1 MSLAFMGL
9 LTAACAVAVLLL
21 NMNLRSTWPWT
32 AKLAATV
39 VTSALLV
46 VVYLAMLALLGWP
59 TSEPLPDRFVLIS
72 ADVRE
77 PIKGRDDEGAI
88 YLWAKPAEEPGSEP
102 RAYRL
107 PYSEKLHGQVISALD
122 SARNGARQMG
132 TVTGRG
138 GTGPGAQRGVNIRF
152 DDFRGR
158 ALPPKRKR

>member
-9 LTAACAVAVLLL
+9 LAAACGVAVLLL

-32 AKLAATV
+32 VKFAATV

-46 VVYLAMLALLGWP
+46 VVYLAVLALLGWP

-72 ADVRE
+72 ADVQE
-77 PIKGRDDEGAI
+77 PIKGRDDEGVI
-88 YLWAKPAEEPGSEP
+88 YLWAKAVEDPGSEP

-107 PYSEKLHGQVISALD
+107 PYSEKLHRQVVSALD
-122 SARNGARQMG
+122 SARSGTRQLG
-132 TVTGRG
+132 TVTGRSG
-138 GTGPGAQRGVNIRF
+138 SGPGEQRGVSIRF

-158 ALPPKRKR
+158 GLPPKRKR

>member
-9 LTAACAVAVLLL
+9 LAAACAMAVLLL

-32 AKLAATV
+32 VKLAATV

-59 TSEPLPDRFVLIS
+59 TSEPLPDRFELIA

-77 PIKGRDDEGAI
+77 PTKGGDDQGAI
-88 YLWAKPAEEPGSEP
+88 YLWAKPAEDPGSEP

-107 PYSEKLHGQVISALD
+107 AYGERLHGQVISALD
-122 SARNGARQMG
+122 SSRRGTRQLG

-138 GTGPGAQRGVNIRF
+138 SSGPGEQRNVSIRF

-158 ALPPKRKR
+158 GLPPKRKR

>member
-9 LTAACAVAVLLL
+9 LAAACGVAVLLL

-32 AKLAATV
+32 VKFAATV

-46 VVYLAMLALLGWP
+46 VVYLAVIALLGWP

-72 ADVRE
+72 ADVQE
-77 PIKGRDDEGAI
+77 PVKGRDDEGAI
-88 YLWAKPAEEPGSEP
+88 YLWAKAVEDPGSEP

-107 PYSEKLHGQVISALD
+107 PYGEKLHGQVVSALD
-122 SARNGARQMG
+122 SARNGARQLG

-138 GTGPGAQRGVNIRF
+138 GSGPGEQRGVSIRF
-152 DDFRGR
+152 DEFRGR
-158 ALPPKRKR
+158 GLPPKRKR

>member
-9 LTAACAVAVLLL
+9 LAAACAVAVLLL

-32 AKLAATV
+32 VKLAATV

-59 TSEPLPDRFVLIS
+59 TSEPLPGRFELIA
-72 ADVRE
+72 ADVQE
-77 PIKGRDDEGAI
+77 PIKGRDDKGAI
-88 YLWAKPAEEPGSEP
+88 YLWAKAAEDPGSEP

-107 PYSEKLHGQVISALD
+107 PYSKKLHGQVVSALD
-122 SARNGARQMG
+122 SSRKGTRQLG
-132 TVTGRG
+132 TVTGRSG
-138 GTGPGAQRGVNIRF
+138 SGPGEQRGVNIRF

-158 ALPPKRKR
+158 GLPPKR

>member
-1 MSLAFMGL
+1 MSLAFLGL
-9 LTAACAVAVLLL
+9 LAAACAVAVLLL

-32 AKLAATV
+32 VKFAATV

-72 ADVRE
+72 ADVQE

-88 YLWAKPAEEPGSEP
+88 YIWAKPVEDSASEP

-107 PYSEKLHGQVISALD
+107 PYNKKLHGQVVSALD

-138 GTGPGAQRGVNIRF
+138 GSGPGEQRSVSIRF
-152 DDFRGR
+152 DELRER

>member
-1 MSLAFMGL
+1 MSLAFIGL
-9 LTAACAVAVLLL
+9 LAAACAVAVLLL

-32 AKLAATV
+32 VKLAATL

-72 ADVRE
+72 ADVQE
-77 PIKGRDDEGAI
+77 PAKGRDDQGAI
-88 YLWAKPAEEPGSEP
+88 YLWAKPVEGSASEP

-122 SARNGARQMG
+122 RSRSGTRQLG
-132 TVTGRG
+132 TVTGRSG
-138 GTGPGAQRGVNIRF
+138 SGPGEQRGVSVRF
-152 DDFRGR
+152 DELRGR

>member
-9 LTAACAVAVLLL
+9 LAAACAVVVLLL

-32 AKLAATV
+32 VKLAATV
-39 VTSALLV
+39 VSSALLV

-72 ADVRE
+72 VDVHE

-88 YLWAKPAEEPGSEP
+88 YIWAKAPEDPGSEP

-107 PYSEKLHGQVISALD
+107 AYSEKLHQQVVSALD
-122 SARNGARQMG
+122 SARSGTRQMG
-132 TVTGRG
+132 TVTGRSG
-138 GTGPGAQRGVNIRF
+138 SGPGERRGVSIRF
-152 DDFRGR
+152 DAFRGR
-158 ALPPKRKR
+158 TLPPKRQR